1 MKAFNKKRILALLP
15 LALALVLAIG
25 FGVNAIAAGML
36 TKEEIATVVD
46 TQTDETKVTSPI
58 IDVAN
63 SARLSVVGV
72 NNYQARMRSYYG
84 YGFGDIVPPA
94 EPTVVGTGSGVVV
107 SQYGHVLT
115 NYHVVRN
122 AARVTVTSEGKEF
135 GAAVIDTDPELDI
148 AVLQVPG
155 LNLPAVPLGD
165 SDKLQIGE
173 WAIVIG
179 NPLGEEFERSVTV
192 GVVSALNREVTDR
205 AVDRYGRRYAKT
217 NQMIQ
222 VDAAISSG
230 NSGGGMFNILGQ
242 LQGIP
247 TLKFDSSA
255 GGGGFFFGQS
265 QGPSI
270 DNIGM
275 CVPINAA
282 KPLLQSVLE
291 KYEGD
296 ANVDQPNV
304 PANATADKPRIG
316 VTIGTLSANHP
327 LVANQT
333 LPQGAYVSIVD
344 EGSPA
349 EKGGMLAGD
358 IVVEANGEIIRSST
372 ELIGVIGATERGQT
386 VKLKVFRAENLADI
400 IDRRGNPDTLGEG
413 EYIDLEVTPNFPEQA
428 L

>member
-1 MKAFNKKRILALLP
+1 MKALNKKHILSILP
-15 LALALVLAIG
+15 LALALMLAFGIG
-25 FGVNAIAAGML
+25 INAIAAGIL
-36 TKEEIATVVD
+36 TKEEIAAIVD
-46 TQTDETKVTSPI
+46 TQTDETQVTSPLI
-58 IDVAN
+58 EVAN

-84 YGFGDIVPPA
+84 YGFGYEAPPA

-115 NYHVVRN
+115 NYHVV
-122 AARVTVTSEGKEF
+122 ADASRVTVTSEGKEY
-135 GAAVIDTDPELDI
+135 GAAVIDYDAELDI
-148 AVLQVPG
+148 AVLQVPT

-192 GVVSALNREVTDR
+192 GVVSALNREVQDSS
-205 AVDRYGRRYAKT
+205 VDRYGRRYAKT

-230 NSGGGMFNILGQ
+230 NSGGGMFNMLGQ

-255 GGGGFFFGQS
+255 GGSIFGTGRS
-265 QGPSI
+265 PSI

-282 KPLLQSVLE
+282 KPLLQTVLE

-296 ANVDQPNV
+296 AEIDLPGAAAEV
-304 PANATADKPRIG
+304 PADKPSIG
-316 VTIGTLSANHP
+316 VMIGTLSSSHS

-333 LPQGAYVSIVD
+333 LPQGAYVSAVNQD
-344 EGSPA
+344 SPA
-349 EKGGMLAGD
+349 EKGGLLPGD
-358 IVVEANGEIIRSST
+358 IVVEANGGIIRSST
-372 ELIGVIGATERGQT
+372 ELKALIESTQRGESVT
-386 VKLKVFRAENLADI
+386 LKVFRAENLADI
-400 IDRRGNPDTLGEG
+400 IDRGANLDTLGKG
-413 EYIDLEVTPNFPEQA
+413 EYVDLEVTPQFPEQA